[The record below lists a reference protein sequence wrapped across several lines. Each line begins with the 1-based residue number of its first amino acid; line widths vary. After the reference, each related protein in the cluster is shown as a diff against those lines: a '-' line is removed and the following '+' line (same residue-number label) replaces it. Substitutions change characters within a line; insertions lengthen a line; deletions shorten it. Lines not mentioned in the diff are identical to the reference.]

1 MATLPDQPLPGDTPI
16 ATRAAGQVITAT
28 PWSRFWARFL
38 DTNIWAIP
46 AVIMLYILLPRGV
59 WNFLRLESMEYLFY
73 LASIPFIMLFDAM
86 CIAIFGQS
94 PGKAILGIRLTKQD
108 GARLTFFEV
117 VKRDFSL
124 FLRGFGLGIPIVA
137 LITLIWSFVK
147 VNGGDQ
153 AGWDRKCHTVVI
165 REGACF
171 ERTAI
176 VVFLLFSI
184 FAVFVVVKIYETG
197 L

>member
-1 MATLPDQPLPGDTPI
+1 MATWPDQPLQGETLI
-16 ATRAAGQVITAT
+16 ATPAGGQVITAT

-46 AVIMLYILLPRGV
+46 AAILLYILLPRGV
-59 WNFLRLESMEYLFY
+59 WNFLRLESAEYLQY
-73 LASIPFIMLFDAM
+73 LASIPFIVLFDAICM
-86 CIAIFGQS
+86 SIFGQS
-94 PGKAILGIRLTKQD
+94 PGKAILGIRLTNQD
-108 GARLTFFEV
+108 GTRLTFFEV

-147 VNGGDQ
+147 VNGRDQ

-176 VVFLLFSI
+176 VVFLMFSI
-184 FAVFVVVKIYETG
+184 FAAFVVVKIYETG